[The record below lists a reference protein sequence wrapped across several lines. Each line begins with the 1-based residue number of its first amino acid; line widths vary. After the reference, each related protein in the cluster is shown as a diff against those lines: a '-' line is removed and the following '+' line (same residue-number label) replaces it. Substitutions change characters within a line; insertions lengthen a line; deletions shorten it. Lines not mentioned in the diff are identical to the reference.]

1 MPRSAETLG
10 MFARYF
16 IELPL
21 DASDLEAAL
30 TDEPEGLL
38 QPIARH
44 ATHRGDQ
51 LLADVGFGD
60 TVRVERSV
68 AIRLRSPVRTSS
80 KTIVPFSWRATG
92 TTGGLFPALEA
103 DLEIAAL
110 GPAVTQLA
118 ISARYSP
125 PLGIVG
131 RMLDRAVLHRVAEAT
146 VKDFLDHLGGMLLSV
161 TSVGTPAPGVP
172 AGPPIGTGAQR
183 FSRLGSMPT

>member
-1 MPRSAETLG
+1 

-16 IELPL
+16 IELPM
-21 DASDLEAAL
+21 DASDIEAVLTRELEA
-30 TDEPEGLL
+30 LL

-44 ATHRGDQ
+44 ATHRGDR

-68 AIRLRSPVRTSS
+68 AIRLRPPVRTTS
-80 KTIVPFSWRATG
+80 KTILPFSWRATG
-92 TTGGLFPALEA
+92 TTGGLFPTMEA
-103 DLEIAAL
+103 DLEVASL

-125 PLGIVG
+125 PLGVVG

-146 VKDFLDHLGGMLLSV
+146 IKDFLDHLGGVVLSA
-161 TSVGTPAPGVP
+161 TSVGAAPGP
-172 AGPPIGTGAQR
+172 
-183 FSRLGSMPT
+183 